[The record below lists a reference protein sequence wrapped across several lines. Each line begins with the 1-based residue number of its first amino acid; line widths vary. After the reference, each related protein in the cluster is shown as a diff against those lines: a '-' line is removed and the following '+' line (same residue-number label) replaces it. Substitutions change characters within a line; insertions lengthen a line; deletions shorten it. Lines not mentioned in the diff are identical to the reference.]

1 MSLLHVVIIYLP
13 VSVAKRDTTEGR
25 AGSAAACHFLSLGYY
40 NVYMDLL
47 LEIFIIRAGGFCER
61 VLSAIVVVVVMIP
74 LLLEKII

>member
-1 MSLLHVVIIYLP
+1 M
-13 VSVAKRDTTEGR
+13 
-25 AGSAAACHFLSLGYY
+25 GYY

-61 VLSAIVVVVVMIP
+61 GPSGIVVVVMLQ

>member
-1 MSLLHVVIIYLP
+1 MWRKETRLKEGLVVRLLAI
-13 VSVAKRDTTEGR
+13 
-25 AGSAAACHFLSLGYY
+25 SLGYY